1 MAEITPILQKLK
13 NARVALLETAQAV
26 PCDRWREAARP
37 GAWSAG
43 EVIAHLTMVEGRVM
57 QGAEKIASMPAV
69 VVPVWQRFHLPVQL
83 AAWRGFR
90 VKSPVPL
97 DPTLLDEKE
106 AMLERLT
113 GLRKLT
119 LHFLEN
125 NRDRDLHPYRFKHPF
140 FGSLD
145 LYDWMRM
152 IAHHEL
158 RHTKQIHEIVESFQL

>member
-1 MAEITPILQKLK
+1 MVEIAPILQKLK
-13 NARVALLETAQAV
+13 DARVALFATAQAV

-43 EVIAHLTMVEGRVM
+43 EVIAHLTMVEGRVVS
-57 QGAEKIASMPAV
+57 GAEKIASMPAI
-69 VVPVWQRFHLPVQL
+69 VVPVWQRIHLPVQL

-97 DPTLLDEKE
+97 DSNLLDEKE
-106 AMLERLT
+106 IMLERLT

-119 LHFLEN
+119 LDFIES
-125 NRDRDLHPYRFKHPF
+125 NRSRDLHPYRFKHPF

-152 IAHHEL
+152 IACHEL
-158 RHTKQIHEIVESFQL
+158 RHTKQIHEIVESFQR

>member
-1 MAEITPILQKLK
+1 MVEIGPILQKLK
-13 NARVALLETAQAV
+13 AARVALLATAQAV
-26 PCDRWREAARP
+26 PCDRWRESPRP

-43 EVIAHLTMVEGRVM
+43 EVIAHVTMVEGRVM

-69 VVPVWQRFHLPVQL
+69 VVPVWQRIHLPVQL

-97 DPTLLDEKE
+97 DPKLLDDKE
-106 AMLERLT
+106 NMLERLT

-119 LHFLEN
+119 LDFIES
-125 NRDRDLHPYRFKHPF
+125 NRGRDLRPYRFKHPF

-152 IAHHEL
+152 IAYHES
-158 RHTKQIHEIVESFQL
+158 RHTKQIHEIVESFQR